1 MIAQRHPPLIAR
13 QYLPLGRQML
23 SGYHTY
29 IKMKKFSLIFIIT
42 FFFSL
47 PHNLW
52 AHGVVYE
59 LKEDKT
65 VIIKVAYDDGEPMSY
80 AEIKIFSPDNKNIE
94 HQNGRTDKNGCFAF
108 LPDEVGEWK
117 VVVNDGMGHGVV
129 TEVKVEKAMKIEKTS
144 YKAWPRW
151 QGLITGISII
161 WGLTGLIFYFK
172 VRKRITSNSNSS
184 VLSST
189 NDKLSE

>member
-1 MIAQRHPPLIAR
+1 MP
-13 QYLPLGRQML
+13 Y
-23 SGYHTY
+23 
-29 IKMKKFSLIFIIT
+29 
-42 FFFSL
+42 
-47 PHNLW
+47 NLW

-59 LKEDKT
+59 VKEDKT

-108 LPDEVGEWK
+108 LPDEVGKWK

-129 TEVKVEKAMKIEKTS
+129 TEVNVEKAMKIEKTS
-144 YKAWPRW
+144 YKAWSRW
-151 QGLITGISII
+151 QGLITGLSII
-161 WGLTGLIFYFK
+161 WGLTGLFFYFK

-184 VLSST
+184 VPSST
-189 NDKLSE
+189 NAKLSK

>member
-1 MIAQRHPPLIAR
+1 MEDWKDGFQPSN
-13 QYLPLGRQML
+13 LPIQQVMF
-23 SGYHTY
+23 

-42 FFFSL
+42 LFFI
-47 PHNLW
+47 PYNLW

-59 LKEDKT
+59 VKEDKT
-65 VIIKVAYDDGEPMSY
+65 IIIKVAYDDGEPMNY

-108 LPDEVGEWK
+108 LPDEIGEWK

-129 TEVKVEKAMKIEKTS
+129 TEVKVEEAMKIEKTS

-151 QGLITGISII
+151 QGVITGISII
-161 WGLTGLIFYFK
+161 CGLTGLIFYFK
-172 VRKRITSNSNSS
+172 ARKRITSNSNSS
-184 VLSST
+184 MSNST
-189 NDKLSE
+189 NAKLSE